1 MIDRAMRPEGDLEM
15 RNGLTLIAIL
25 ASALV
30 FGAPAAF
37 AQQQA
42 DTEKTV
48 ARGCGDVAA
57 LQEKLKEDETEL
69 QDWANL
75 TRYRESNTK
84 LATTSARERRVVFR
98 GDSKTDRGAD
108 PQFGGFFPGKPYVD
122 RGISG
127 QTTPQ
132 MLCECR
138 PDAIHPKPK
147 TAGPLGGPKEL
158 AG

>member
-30 FGAPAAF
+30 LDARMAF

-42 DTEKTV
+42 DTEKT
-48 ARGCGDVAA
+48 ATRDCGDVQA
-57 LQEKLKEDETEL
+57 LQAKLKEEAAEL

-75 TRYRESNTK
+75 TRYREANTK
-84 LATTSARERRVVFR
+84 LATTSASERRVVFM
-98 GDSKTDRGAD
+98 GDSITDMWAE

-122 RGISG
+122 RG
-127 QTTPQ
+127 
-132 MLCECR
+132 
-138 PDAIHPKPK
+138 
-147 TAGPLGGPKEL
+147 
-158 AG
+158 